1 MNPKKLCSLGIL
13 DININLILTESQA
26 EKYDFNIDDYN
37 TVSDLKNLFYPLTT
51 DYNTEID
58 YFKHVF
64 LSSDNNLINTLL
76 YINRAY
82 KPKTF
87 IEFIMPNKLDFGS
100 NTKFVHNLLIDVC
113 NMNYLFIVENKIID
127 KIIDVNSNIKFNINI
142 IDEETKENI
151 ETKTFD
157 LFEMN
162 DLEIKINN
170 NENDNENLNEN
181 NDSVLFNL
189 DYNFDK
195 VDFFLVDLFSYK
207 ELLYK
212 NKYDI
217 EKFLYKVIG
226 DNKQIKIILIINK
239 NCFTGYDFTSLI
251 EKYREIIELSDIIF
265 CDRKE
270 INYFLRTYSNL
281 KNCSIDINNGN
292 SSITSKDN
300 SINNN
305 YLPGINKDLLN
316 KKIPYNLINNTN
328 ENSNLDLIMFDNEK
342 HRKNIPRI
350 SILFDSY
357 FSSITLY
364 EQIGTHMEIDTKET
378 FHFKL
383 KQEKVDLFLKSGK
396 IYYYIFIGGFLSR
409 LIHNKS
415 FRVCFYAG
423 YLLLEKIFKNTIKKK
438 NIFKIDD
445 YNVLVPNEKKGL
457 KDKLIKLN
465 EKILEDQKCKEKGFV
480 LDCTNLNECKIK
492 IYNPLLDTNCASYLL
507 KKNIF
512 EHLKNKGFINKNG
525 IVLKDP
531 DKYEKN
537 KFNIVQKK
545 KKIKPIFLDYDNF
558 KLPVIQN
565 NNNICLTAK
574 KTNEYL
580 SLKKINKD
588 KDKTYYKTINNFY
601 GQKKL
606 NAKPNP
612 YNNKN
617 INDNSKTKNKLKAG
631 LFNENNKME
640 EYSLR
645 TTKNFKVKKNINSNP
660 KKKIV
665 INNIK
670 LNEVKNKL
678 DLTRNKKIPKYD
690 VYSKHLFQLY
700 RPDIKLANDF
710 FEIKNKSHKKKKLK
724 RVYSHS

>member
-127 KIIDVNSNIKFNINI
+127 VNSNIKFNINI

-195 VDFFLVDLFSYK
+195 ADFFLVDLFSYK

-270 INYFLRTYSNL
+270 INYFIRTYSNL

-305 YLPGINKDLLN
+305 NYLPGINKDLLN
-316 KKIPYNLINNTN
+316 KKIPYNLINNAN

-409 LIHNKS
+409 FIHNKS

-565 NNNICLTAK
+565 NNNNICLTAK

-588 KDKTYYKTINNFY
+588 KEKTYYKTINNFY

>member
-58 YFKHVF
+58 YFKHIF

-113 NMNYLFIVENKIID
+113 NMNYLFIVEN

-364 EQIGTHMEIDTKET
+364 EQIGTHMEIETKET
-378 FHFKL
+378 FHYKL

-531 DKYEKN
+531 DKYEK
-537 KFNIVQKK
+537 
-545 KKIKPIFLDYDNF
+545 
-558 KLPVIQN
+558 
-565 NNNICLTAK
+565 
-574 KTNEYL
+574 
-580 SLKKINKD
+580 
-588 KDKTYYKTINNFY
+588 
-601 GQKKL
+601 
-606 NAKPNP
+606 
-612 YNNKN
+612 
-617 INDNSKTKNKLKAG
+617 
-631 LFNENNKME
+631 
-640 EYSLR
+640 
-645 TTKNFKVKKNINSNP
+645 
-660 KKKIV
+660 
-665 INNIK
+665 
-670 LNEVKNKL
+670 
-678 DLTRNKKIPKYD
+678 
-690 VYSKHLFQLY
+690 
-700 RPDIKLANDF
+700 
-710 FEIKNKSHKKKKLK
+710 HK
-724 RVYSHS
+724 

>member
-58 YFKHVF
+58 YFKHIF

-113 NMNYLFIVENKIID
+113 NMNYLFIVEN

-364 EQIGTHMEIDTKET
+364 EQIGTHMEIETKET
-378 FHFKL
+378 FHYKL

-588 KDKTYYKTINNFY
+588 KEKTYYKTINNFY

-660 KKKIV
+660 KKKIA

>member
-127 KIIDVNSNIKFNINI
+127 VNSNIKFNINI

-195 VDFFLVDLFSYK
+195 ADFFLVDLFSYK

-305 YLPGINKDLLN
+305 NYLPGINKDLLN
-316 KKIPYNLINNTN
+316 KKIPYNLINNAN

-364 EQIGTHMEIDTKET
+364 EQIGTHMEIETKET

-588 KDKTYYKTINNFY
+588 KEKTYYKTINNFY

>member
-58 YFKHVF
+58 YFKHIF

-127 KIIDVNSNIKFNINI
+127 VNSNIKFNINI

-181 NDSVLFNL
+181 NDRVLFNL

-195 VDFFLVDLFSYK
+195 ADFFLVDLFSYK

-574 KTNEYL
+574 KTNEYY

-588 KDKTYYKTINNFY
+588 KEKTYYKTINNFY

>member
-58 YFKHVF
+58 YFKHIF

-113 NMNYLFIVENKIID
+113 NMNYLFIVEN

-574 KTNEYL
+574 KTNEYY

-588 KDKTYYKTINNFY
+588 KEKTYYKTINNFY

>member
-113 NMNYLFIVENKIID
+113 NMNYLFIVEN

-316 KKIPYNLINNTN
+316 KKIPYNLINNAN

-588 KDKTYYKTINNFY
+588 KEKTYYKTINNFY

>member
-58 YFKHVF
+58 YFKHIF

-127 KIIDVNSNIKFNINI
+127 VNSNIKFNINI

-170 NENDNENLNEN
+170 NENDNENLNDN

-195 VDFFLVDLFSYK
+195 ADFFLVDLFSYK

-300 SINNN
+300 SINNNN

>member
-58 YFKHVF
+58 YFKHIF

-127 KIIDVNSNIKFNINI
+127 VNSNIKFNINI

-157 LFEMN
+157 LFEIN

-195 VDFFLVDLFSYK
+195 ADFFLVDLFSYK

-565 NNNICLTAK
+565 NNNNICLTAK

-700 RPDIKLANDF
+700 RPDIKLANYF

>member
-37 TVSDLKNLFYPLTT
+37 TVPDLKNLFYPLTT

-58 YFKHVF
+58 YFKHIF

-127 KIIDVNSNIKFNINI
+127 VNSNIKFNINI

-162 DLEIKINN
+162 DLEIKLNN

-195 VDFFLVDLFSYK
+195 ADFFLVDLFSYK

-588 KDKTYYKTINNFY
+588 KEKTYYKTINNFY

-606 NAKPNP
+606 NAKPNQ

-645 TTKNFKVKKNINSNP
+645 TTKNFKVKKNINSYH
-660 KKKIV
+660 KKKIA

>member
-58 YFKHVF
+58 YFKHIF

-127 KIIDVNSNIKFNINI
+127 VNSNIKFNINI

-157 LFEMN
+157 LFEIN

-565 NNNICLTAK
+565 NNNNICLTAK

>member
-127 KIIDVNSNIKFNINI
+127 VNSNIKFNINI

-195 VDFFLVDLFSYK
+195 ADFFLVDLFSYK

-305 YLPGINKDLLN
+305 NYLPGINKDLLN
-316 KKIPYNLINNTN
+316 KKIPYNLINNAN

-588 KDKTYYKTINNFY
+588 KEKTYYKTINNFY

>member
-113 NMNYLFIVENKIID
+113 NMNYLFIVEN

-292 SSITSKDN
+292 NSITSKDN
-300 SINNN
+300 SINNNN

-316 KKIPYNLINNTN
+316 KKIPYNLINNAN

-409 LIHNKS
+409 FIHNKS

-588 KDKTYYKTINNFY
+588 KEKTYYKTINNFY

>member
-58 YFKHVF
+58 YFKHIF

-127 KIIDVNSNIKFNINI
+127 VNSNIKFNINI

-162 DLEIKINN
+162 DLEIKLNN

-195 VDFFLVDLFSYK
+195 ADFFLVDLFSYK

-565 NNNICLTAK
+565 NNNNICLTAK

-645 TTKNFKVKKNINSNP
+645 TTKNFKVKNNINSNP

-665 INNIK
+665 INNVK

>member
-58 YFKHVF
+58 YFKHIF

-113 NMNYLFIVENKIID
+113 NMNYLFIVEN

-364 EQIGTHMEIDTKET
+364 EQIGTHMEIETKET
-378 FHFKL
+378 FHYKL

-480 LDCTNLNECKIK
+480 LDCTNINECKIK

-588 KDKTYYKTINNFY
+588 KEKTYYKTINNFY

-660 KKKIV
+660 KKKIA

>member
-58 YFKHVF
+58 YFKHIF

-113 NMNYLFIVENKIID
+113 NMNYLFIVEN

-316 KKIPYNLINNTN
+316 KKIPYNLINNAN

-574 KTNEYL
+574 KTNEYY

-588 KDKTYYKTINNFY
+588 KEKTYYKTINNFY

-606 NAKPNP
+606 NAKPNQ

>member
-58 YFKHVF
+58 YFKHIF

-113 NMNYLFIVENKIID
+113 NMNYLFIVEN

-316 KKIPYNLINNTN
+316 KKIPYNLINNAN

-409 LIHNKS
+409 FIHNKS

-531 DKYEKN
+531 DKYEKS

-665 INNIK
+665 INNVK

>member
-58 YFKHVF
+58 YFKHIF

-113 NMNYLFIVENKIID
+113 NMNYLFIVEN

-305 YLPGINKDLLN
+305 NYLPGINKDLLN
-316 KKIPYNLINNTN
+316 KKIPYNLINNIN

-588 KDKTYYKTINNFY
+588 KEKTYYKTINNFY

-665 INNIK
+665 INNVK

>member
-82 KPKTF
+82 KQKTF
-87 IEFIMPNKLDFGS
+87 IEFIMPNKLDFSS

-113 NMNYLFIVENKIID
+113 NMNYLFIVEN

-195 VDFFLVDLFSYK
+195 ADFFLVDLFSYK
-207 ELLYK
+207 ELFYK

-316 KKIPYNLINNTN
+316 KNIPYNLINNTN

-357 FSSITLY
+357 FSSVTLY

-588 KDKTYYKTINNFY
+588 KDKTYYKTINNFM
-601 GQKKL
+601 
-606 NAKPNP
+606 A
-612 YNNKN
+612 
-617 INDNSKTKNKLKAG
+617 
-631 LFNENNKME
+631 
-640 EYSLR
+640 
-645 TTKNFKVKKNINSNP
+645 KKN
-660 KKKIV
+660 
-665 INNIK
+665 
-670 LNEVKNKL
+670 
-678 DLTRNKKIPKYD
+678 
-690 VYSKHLFQLY
+690 
-700 RPDIKLANDF
+700 
-710 FEIKNKSHKKKKLK
+710 
-724 RVYSHS
+724 